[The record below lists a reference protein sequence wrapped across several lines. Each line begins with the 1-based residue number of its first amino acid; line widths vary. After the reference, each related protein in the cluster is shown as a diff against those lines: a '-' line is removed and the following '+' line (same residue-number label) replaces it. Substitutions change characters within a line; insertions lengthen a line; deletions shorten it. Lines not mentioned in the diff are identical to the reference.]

1 MGWSYDRNAAPVECA
16 GPNAQRWCPKRP
28 SGIVGPHS
36 ARTPPDVSDVPVVI
50 TEPDLVETPSEVC
63 WASVILKIAD
73 APLVLQGSLG
83 SQLPASA
90 PNGTNGDVGAWVHTG
105 GLLAHPRL
113 AFGIAC

>member
-1 MGWSYDRNAAPVECA
+1 MVPQKAIGDRWSTLAA
-16 GPNAQRWCPKRP
+16 
-28 SGIVGPHS
+28 
-36 ARTPPDVSDVPVVI
+36 TPPDVSDVPVVI

-105 GLLAHPRL
+105 GSLHTHVWPSGSHVER
-113 AFGIAC
+113 